1 MKVELIDYMGSDK
14 THSLAAWASTYAEFG
29 LELPDNIENRV
40 DVIVNHILN
49 NGKKKRSIEEL
60 LNYLAQNDHTSPFRF
75 SSFIFAATTDIA
87 THIQKL
93 KHTVILEAENGE
105 SARYKELKEDK
116 FYLPEDWDS
125 PELHVKDLEGNYFLA
140 DYFSE
145 THDDTTPTTWSTI
158 LESYS
163 QLGNKLYHQCLKE
176 LTPVLGRK
184 RAKESA
190 RFFKT
195 YNSEI
200 NTLNKLSFDGIIQ
213 FYYKRHDKSYV
224 QNEIADFA
232 IAMVDAVR
240 NIPGN
245 PFQHSLKVFNL

>member
-60 LNYLAQNDHTSPFRF
+60 LDYLAQNDHTSPFRF

-116 FYLPEDWDS
+116 YYLPEDW
-125 PELHVKDLEGNYFLA
+125 KDIKITESVF
-140 DYFSE
+140 
-145 THDDTTPTTWSTI
+145 DDDGVFAIGQDRSFEDAEKWI
-158 LESYS
+158 NVLESYTK
-163 QLGNKLYHQCLKE
+163 LGNDLYHAALRD
-176 LTPVLGRK
+176 LSPILGKK

-224 QNEIADFA
+224 QNEIADLA

-245 PFQHSLKVFNL
+245 PFQHSLKAFNL

>member
-40 DVIVNHILN
+40 DIIVNHILN

-75 SSFIFAATTDIA
+75 SSFMFAATTDIA

-116 FYLPEDWDS
+116 YYLPEDWKG
-125 PELHVKDLEGNYFLA
+125 VKVSDKNIINQYGTDDWYEIMERATKDQNY
-140 DYFSE
+140 
-145 THDDTTPTTWSTI
+145 
-158 LESYS
+158 
-163 QLGNKLYHQCLKE
+163 LYHQSLID
-176 LTPVLGRK
+176 TIPILGKK

-200 NTLNKLSFDGIIQ
+200 NTLNKLSFDGIVQ
-213 FYYKRHDKSYV
+213 FYYKRHDKSHV
-224 QNEIADFA
+224 QNEIADLA

-245 PFQHSLKVFNL
+245 PFQYSLKAFNL

>member
-1 MKVELIDYMGSDK
+1 MLKVELIDYMGSDK

-29 LELPDNIENRV
+29 LDLPDNIEDRV

-60 LNYLAQNDHTSPFRF
+60 LDYLAQNDHTSPFRF
-75 SSFIFAATTDIA
+75 SSFMFAATTDIA

-116 FYLPEDWDS
+116 FHIPEDW
-125 PELHVKDLEGNYFLA
+125 KDIKV
-140 DYFSE
+140 E
-145 THDDTTPTTWSTI
+145 TFNCEISGLSYGETTWDRLLSRQTAIQNAFYHEALKQLSPI
-158 LESYS
+158 L
-163 QLGNKLYHQCLKE
+163 GK
-176 LTPVLGRK
+176 K

-224 QNEIADFA
+224 QNEIADLA

-245 PFQHSLKVFNL
+245 PFQHSLKAFNLN

>member
-29 LELPDNIENRV
+29 LDLPDNIENRV

-60 LNYLAQNDHTSPFRF
+60 LDYLAQNDHTSPFRF
-75 SSFIFAATTDIA
+75 SSFMFAATTDIA

-116 FYLPEDWDS
+116 YYLPEDWRGIKLSD
-125 PELHVKDLEGNYFLA
+125 DLLEYNTQA
-140 DYFSE
+140 
-145 THDDTTPTTWSTI
+145 TWLLI
-158 LESYS
+158 LEDYTER
-163 QLGNKLYHQCLKE
+163 GNKLYHRALQDLS
-176 LTPVLGRK
+176 PVLGKK
-184 RAKESA
+184 RAKETA
-190 RFFKT
+190 RYFKT

-245 PFQHSLKVFNL
+245 PFQHSLKAFNL